1 MEQGQTTMTHKSNA
15 KKRTGFLARLRSDES
30 GNIIAITAAAVLPMI
45 AVVGG
50 AVDMSRIY
58 MTKARLQAACDA
70 GALAGRKAM
79 ATTNYTT
86 AAKAR
91 ADSMFNFNFVPADHE
106 ATLVPGES
114 RIFNSSANAQ
124 GAVTGQAKARL
135 PTVLMKIFGKTE
147 TDLSVTCGAD
157 LQVPNI
163 DIVMVLDV
171 TGSMDETING
181 TKKIDSLKSSVKSFY
196 TTIANLLPVGS
207 TSQIRYG
214 FVPYSQA
221 VNGSGLFKVSPD
233 ASKGELS
240 LSHIADASLVPTR
253 VANFATPV
261 AGGNP
266 TVSSATTDYETY
278 LKGGGS
284 NSSIIRSTAAAPSS
298 PSGTPMSFND
308 CGAGA
313 SAGYAQNAAF
323 SIDGGSDAGT
333 QFNPNPSGST
343 IYLANGTYSS
353 SIPGTYPYQRINY
366 SLASNHSGQTS
377 SGGDATTYR
386 ICTRKRVI
394 ETISGGTTAYK
405 FTNWTYKNVNFNV
418 SQFKQG
424 TALNYVSNID
434 SNYTVPTVSSYDM
447 VQLRQQPNQSG
458 LTAATTTW
466 NGCLE
471 ERTTTPATSFA
482 PIPAAA
488 KDLNYIDGGT
498 DDTLR
503 WRPVLQSLA
512 WVRNGQAEETTT
524 GGKYQPG
531 HSCPAAVMRNL
542 QVMTQAQVD
551 TYANSLSP
559 NGYTYL
565 DVGLIWG
572 LRLISPQGMFA
583 SRNAVGTNGGQIQR
597 YVIFMTDG
605 APVSQGDTY
614 SSYGLEQVD
623 RRITGT
629 ETIEAATLHARR
641 FQALCDTQTGSGAAN
656 LFVVGFGPDVTA
668 NLKDCVG
675 GDTERYFAA
684 ANSTSLTAA
693 FNNIA
698 NQIADLRLIQ

>member
-1 MEQGQTTMTHKSNA
+1 MATR
-15 KKRTGFLARLRSDES
+15 KRGKTAGGFLSRLRHDQS

-79 ATTNYTT
+79 PATTYTT

-91 ADSMFNFNFVPADHE
+91 ADAMFNFNFKPADYE
-106 ATLVPGES
+106 ATLIPGDTVM
-114 RIFNSSANAQ
+114 FTSSANAQ
-124 GAVTGQAKARL
+124 GALTGQARTRL
-135 PTVLMKIFGKTE
+135 PTVLMKIFGKTS

-171 TGSMDETING
+171 TGSMDDKING
-181 TKKIDSLKSSVKSFY
+181 TKKIDSLKASVKSFY
-196 TTIANLLPVGS
+196 TTIKGLVPTGS

-221 VNGSGLFKVSPD
+221 VNGSGLFKVTPD
-233 ASKGELS
+233 ATKGELP
-240 LSHIADASLVPTR
+240 LSHIVDAMSLPTR
-253 VANFATPV
+253 VANFNTPV

-266 TVSSATTDYETY
+266 TVTATTTDYETY
-278 LKGGGS
+278 VKGNGTS
-284 NSSIIRSTAAAPSS
+284 NSVISATSAAPSS
-298 PSGTPMSFND
+298 PSGTPMSYND
-308 CGAGA
+308 CTGID
-313 SAGYAQNAAF
+313 SPSQGYARNNYF
-323 SIDGGSDAGT
+323 SIDGGTNSGT
-333 QFNPNPSGST
+333 VFDPNPSGSP
-343 IYLANGTYSS
+343 IYLAGGSYSS
-353 SIPGTYPYQRINY
+353 SVPSTYPYQKITY

-377 SGGDATTYR
+377 NGTDPNTYR

-394 ETISGGTTAYK
+394 ETISGGTTVYK

-424 TALNYVSNID
+424 TAINYVSDID
-434 SNYTVPTVSSYDM
+434 SNYTVPTSSSYDM
-447 VQLRQQPNQSG
+447 VQLRQLSNQSG
-458 LTAATTTW
+458 LSSASTTW

-471 ERTTTPATSFA
+471 ERTTVAAANFA
-482 PIPAAA
+482 PIPTGA

-512 WVRNGQAEETTT
+512 WMRDGPANETTT
-524 GGKYQPG
+524 DGKYQPG
-531 HSCPAAVMRNL
+531 HSCPATSMRNL

-551 TYANSLSP
+551 AYADTLSP

-565 DVGLIWG
+565 DAGLIWG
-572 LRLISPQGMFA
+572 LRMISPQGMFA
-583 SRNAVGTNGGQIQR
+583 SRNITGPNGGQIQR

-605 APVSQGDTY
+605 EPVSQGDTY
-614 SSYGLEQVD
+614 SSYGLEQID
-623 RRITGT
+623 QRIAGGGSLS
-629 ETIEAATLHARR
+629 AAALHAKR

-656 LFVVGFGPDVTA
+656 LFVVGFGNGVTP

-675 GDTERYFAA
+675 GETDRFFAA
-684 ANSTSLTAA
+684 ANASDLTAA

-698 NQIADLRLIQ
+698 NEIADLRLVQ

>member
-1 MEQGQTTMTHKSNA
+1 MTHKANA

-79 ATTNYTT
+79 ATTNYTI

-196 TTIANLLPVGS
+196 TTIANLLPAGS

-240 LSHIADASLVPTR
+240 LSHIVDASLVPTR
-253 VANFATPV
+253 IANFRTPV

-266 TVSSATTDYETY
+266 IVSSTTTDFETF
-278 LKGGGS
+278 LKSGGS
-284 NSSIIRSTAAAPSS
+284 NSSIIRPTSAAPSS

-343 IYLANGTYSS
+343 IYFANNSYSS
-353 SIPGTYPYQRINY
+353 SIPGTYPYQRITY
-366 SLASNHSGQTS
+366 SLASNHNGQTS
-377 SGGDATTYR
+377 SGGDPTTYR

-458 LTAATTTW
+458 LTAASATW

-503 WRPVLQSLA
+503 WRPVLQNLA
-512 WVRNGQAEETTT
+512 WVRTGQAEETTT
-524 GGKYQPG
+524 DSKYQPG

-583 SRNAVGTNGGQIQR
+583 SRNAVGFNGGQIQR

-629 ETIEAATLHARR
+629 ESIAAATLHARR

>member
-1 MEQGQTTMTHKSNA
+1 MTRKANA
-15 KKRTGFLARLRSDES
+15 GKRTGFLARLRSDQS
-30 GNIIAITAAAVLPMI
+30 GNIVAMTAASVLPMI

-70 GALAGRKAM
+70 GTLAGRKAM
-79 ATTNYTT
+79 TTTTYTT

-91 ADSMFNFNFVPADHE
+91 ADAMFNFNFVPAEYE
-106 ATLVPGES
+106 ATGTTFLT
-114 RIFNSSANAQ
+114 SASAQ
-124 GAVTGQAKARL
+124 GALTGTASTTL
-135 PTVLMKIFGKTE
+135 PTVLMKIFGKT
-147 TDLSVTCGAD
+147 TTSLSVTCGAD

-181 TKKIDSLKSSVKSFY
+181 TKKIDSLRASVKSFY
-196 TTIANLLPVGS
+196 TTIKNLLPTGS

-233 ASKGELS
+233 ASKGELP
-240 LSHIADASLVPTR
+240 LSHIVDASSVPTR
-253 VANFATPV
+253 VANFNTAA

-266 TVSSATTDYETY
+266 TVSSTDTDYETFY
-278 LKGGGS
+278 RNAGA
-284 NSSIIRSTAAAPSS
+284 NSSIISSTSAAPSS
-298 PSGTPMSFND
+298 PSGTPMSYND
-308 CGAGA
+308 CTGNADN
-313 SAGYAQNAAF
+313 SQGYARNKYF
-323 SIDGGSDAGT
+323 SIDGGTNSGT
-333 QFNPNPSGST
+333 QYNPNPSGSP
-343 IYLANGTYSS
+343 IYLAGGNYSS
-353 SIPGTYPYQRINY
+353 SVPTSYPYQKITY
-366 SLASNHSGQTS
+366 SLASDHSGQTS
-377 SGGDATTYR
+377 NGTNDATFR
-386 ICTRKRVI
+386 ICTRRRVI
-394 ETISGGTTAYK
+394 ETITGGTTGYK

-424 TALNYVSNID
+424 TAINYVSNID
-434 SNYTVPTVSSYDM
+434 SNYTVSTAGSYDM
-447 VQLRQQPNQSG
+447 VQLRQLTNQSG
-458 LTAATTTW
+458 LTAASTTW

-471 ERTTTPATSFA
+471 ERETTSATNFV

-512 WVRNGQAEETTT
+512 WVRDAPAEETTT
-524 GGKYQPG
+524 NGKYQPG
-531 HSCPAAVMRNL
+531 HSCPVAAMRNL

-551 TYANSLSP
+551 AYADTLAP

-565 DVGLIWG
+565 DVGLVWG
-572 LRLISPQGMFA
+572 LRLISSQGIFA
-583 SRNAVGTNGGQIQR
+583 ARNAVGANGGQIQR

-614 SSYGLEQVD
+614 SAYGLEQVD
-623 RRITGT
+623 KRLTGNT
-629 ETIEAATLHARR
+629 GVSAATLHSRR
-641 FQALCDTQTGSGAAN
+641 FQALCDTQTGSGAVN

-684 ANSTSLTAA
+684 SNSTSLTAA

>member
-343 IYLANGTYSS
+343 IYFANNSYSS
-353 SIPGTYPYQRINY
+353 SIPGTYPYQRITY
-366 SLASNHSGQTS
+366 SLASNHNGQTS

-458 LTAATTTW
+458 LTAATATW

-471 ERTTTPATSFA
+471 ERTTTPATNFA

-524 GGKYQPG
+524 DGKYQPG

-559 NGYTYL
+559 NGFTYL

-572 LRLISPQGMFA
+572 LRLISPKGIFA

-629 ETIEAATLHARR
+629 ETITAATLHARR
-641 FQALCDTQTGSGAAN
+641 FQALCNTQTGSGAAN

-675 GDTERYFAA
+675 GDTKRYFAA
-684 ANSTSLTAA
+684 ANSTGLTAA